1 MNGKERKTIK
11 KSVQTI
17 NDIGSKD
24 LAKKVKKNWKN
35 NIKGAIVGG
44 GFGVLVAIA
53 TRKNPVVLGVLG
65 LILGRII
72 FKFNK

>member
-17 NDIGSKD
+17 
-24 LAKKVKKNWKN
+24 
-35 NIKGAIVGG
+35 KGAIVGG
-44 GFGVLVAIA
+44 GFGVVVAIA